1 MLGEK
6 GFNELDMALFK
17 HLIHN
22 KKECCFIRTQCD
34 SAINGILDRFEMENP
49 DMDHKM
55 AFNQLQIEFREYME
69 NEVICQTDF
78 KKELGLLFT
87 SYIFEFLEKR
97 YYFCCYH
104 SFMT

>member
-34 SAINGILDRFEMENP
+34 SAINGILDRFETENP
-49 DMDHKM
+49 DMDHEM
-55 AFNQLQIEFREYME
+55 AFNQLQIEFKEYMK
-69 NEVICQTDF
+69 NEVISQTNF
-78 KKELGLLFT
+78 NGKLGLLFT
-87 SYIFEFLEKR
+87 NYIL
-97 YYFCCYH
+97 
-104 SFMT
+104 SFKDFTHAVIKI